1 MGVMASEM
9 RIAILD
15 YLARVPDACAAD
27 LADSLELSLPAAS
40 MHLLRLT
47 RSGLARRTYD
57 HHEGR
62 YFHSLTIKGRERLR
76 FLSGGR
82 D

>member
-1 MGVMASEM
+1 MASEQ
-9 RIAILD
+9 RSAILA

-27 LADSLELSLPAAS
+27 LADALGFSLPAAS

-47 RSGLARRTYD
+47 RSGLARRTFD
-57 HHEGR
+57 PRHGR
-62 YFHSLTIKGRERLR
+62 YFHEITAKGRERLK
-76 FLSGGR
+76 FLQEGI